1 MAEWWHE
8 FRRQMPVTERWAY
21 FDHAAV
27 APLSLPAK
35 RALTDWA
42 DEVTNNGDANWS
54 EWRKRVGPVRD
65 SAARLLGGQSSEIA
79 FIPNTTSGLSII
91 AEAFPW
97 QPGDNVVLASSEF
110 PANRNAWRC
119 LIPRGVEVRIVESE
133 PGTDVCEIDRLM
145 AATDARTRIV
155 TASWVGFVTGWRHD
169 LDELADACHRRGIF
183 LCVDA
188 IQGLGV
194 IPLDLSRTPVDF
206 LAADGHKWMLG
217 PEGAGVL
224 FIRQEHLERLRPIGI
239 GPNSIG
245 FSGSYLG
252 AVTDY
257 SDAAGSFRVAR
268 PLQSREMWS
277 SSRRFE
283 GGTANAGGILSL
295 GASLDLLL
303 SFGIDAI
310 WSRLCDVTDQIRQM
324 LDTLNFTVRSSAS
337 AIRRSGIVSC
347 EVSDDDRRRILAAA
361 MPAGVVLNFREGLMR
376 FSPHAYTNEND
387 LERLRSVLSVTRT
400 SVHKN

>member
-1 MAEWWHE
+1 MSVWWHE
-8 FRRQMPVTERWAY
+8 FRRQMPVAERWAY

-35 RALTDWA
+35 QALADWA

-65 SAARLLGGQSSEIA
+65 SAAKLLGCQSSEVA

-97 QPGDNVVLASSEF
+97 QPGDNVVLASGEF
-110 PANRNAWRC
+110 PANRNVWRC
-119 LIPRGVEVRIVESE
+119 LIPRGVEVRIVESN
-133 PGTDVCEIDRLM
+133 PGSDVCLIDRLL

-169 LDELADACHRRGIF
+169 LDELADACHRRGIL

-188 IQGLGV
+188 IQGLGI
-194 IPLDLSRTPVDF
+194 IPLDLSQTPVDF

-217 PEGAGVL
+217 LEGAGVL

-239 GPNSIG
+239 GPNSVG

-257 SDAAGSFRVAR
+257 SDDAGAFRIAR
-268 PLQSREMWS
+268 SLQPREMWS
-277 SSRRFE
+277 AARRFE
-283 GGTANAGGILSL
+283 GGTANAGGILAL

-310 WSRLCDVTDQIRQM
+310 WSRLCDVTDQLRAL
-324 LDTLNFTVRSSAS
+324 LDSLNFTVRSSAEPT
-337 AIRRSGIVSC
+337 RRSGIVSC
-347 EVSDDDRRRILAAA
+347 EVSDDDRRRILATAK
-361 MPAGVVLNFREGLMR
+361 PTGVVLNFREGLMR
-376 FSPHAYTNEND
+376 FSPHAYTNDSD
-387 LERLRSVLSVTRT
+387 LDRLRSVLAEGQTP
-400 SVHKN
+400 

>member
-1 MAEWWHE
+1 MSEWWHE
-8 FRRQMPVTERWAY
+8 FRQQMPVAQCWAY

-35 RALTDWA
+35 RVLTDWA

-54 EWRKRVGPVRD
+54 EWRKRVGPVRE
-65 SAARLLGGQSSEIA
+65 SAARMLGCQSSEVA
-79 FIPNTTSGLSII
+79 FIPNTTSGLATI
-91 AEAFPW
+91 AESFPW
-97 QPGDNVVLASSEF
+97 QPGDNVVLASGEF

-133 PGTDVCEIDRLM
+133 PGSDVCTIDRLL

-169 LDELADACHRRGIF
+169 LDELADACHRRGSL

-188 IQGLGV
+188 IQGLGI

-217 PEGAGVL
+217 PEGAGIL
-224 FIRQEHLERLRPIGI
+224 FIRQEHLERLRPTGI

-252 AVTDY
+252 DVTDY
-257 SDAAGSFRVAR
+257 SDPAGSFRVAR
-268 PLQSREMWS
+268 PLQPHEMWS
-277 SSRRFE
+277 SARRFE
-283 GGTANAGGILSL
+283 GGTANAGGILAL

-310 WSRLCDVTDQIRQM
+310 WSRLCEVTDQLCQ
-324 LDTLNFTVRSSAS
+324 LLNSLGFTVRSSES
-337 AIRRSGIVSC
+337 SMRRSGIVSC
-347 EVSDDDRRRILAAA
+347 EVSAADRRRIDAIAK
-361 MPAGVVLNFREGLMR
+361 PAGVVLNFREGLMR
-376 FSPHAYTNEND
+376 FSPHAYTNNAD
-387 LERLRSVLSVTRT
+387 LDRLNSVLVEGR
-400 SVHKN
+400 

>member
-8 FRRQMPVTERWAY
+8 FRQQMPVAKRWAY

-27 APLSLPAK
+27 APLSLPAA
-35 RALTDWA
+35 RMLADWA
-42 DEVTNNGDANWS
+42 SEVARNGDANWS
-54 EWRKRVGPVRD
+54 EWRKRVGPVRE
-65 SAARLLGGQSSEIA
+65 SAARLLGCQSSEVA
-79 FIPNTTSGLSII
+79 FVSNTTSGLSII

-97 QPGDNVVLASSEF
+97 QPGDNVVLASGEF
-110 PANRNAWRC
+110 PANRNSWRC
-119 LIPRGVEVRIVESE
+119 LIPRGVEVRVVESE
-133 PGTDVCEIDRLM
+133 PGTDVCEIDKLL

-155 TASWVGFVTGWRHD
+155 TVSWVGFVTGWRHD
-169 LDELADACHRRGIF
+169 LDALAEACHRRGIL

-224 FIRQEHLERLRPIGI
+224 FIRQEHLERLRPTGI
-239 GPNSIG
+239 GPNSIA

-252 AVTDY
+252 DLSDYTFDREDSAVPY
-257 SDAAGSFRVAR
+257 RIAR

-277 SSRRFE
+277 AARRFE
-283 GGTANAGGILSL
+283 GGTANAGGILAL

-310 WSRLCDVTDQIRQM
+310 WSRLCDVNEQLQQM
-324 LDTLNFTVRSSAS
+324 LESLGFNVRSSAL
-337 AIRRSGIVSC
+337 ATRRSGIVAC
-347 EVSDDDRRRILAAA
+347 EVSDDERKRIQATAR
-361 MPAGVVLNFREGLMR
+361 AGGVILNFREGLMR
-376 FSPHAYTNEND
+376 FSPHAYTNDED
-387 LERLRSVLSVTRT
+387 LERLRLVLTKSEI
-400 SVHKN
+400 

>member
-1 MAEWWHE
+1 MSHWWHD
-8 FRRQMPVTERWAY
+8 FRQQMPVAERWAY

-27 APLSLPAK
+27 APLSLPARK
-35 RALTDWA
+35 VLSDWA

-54 EWRKRVGPVRD
+54 EWRKRVEPARK
-65 SAARLLGGQSSEIA
+65 SAAKLLGCQSSEVA
-79 FIPNTTSGLSII
+79 FVPNTTSGLSII

-97 QPGDNVVLASSEF
+97 QPGDNVVLASGEF
-110 PANRNAWRC
+110 PANRNSWRC
-119 LIPRGVEVRIVESE
+119 LIPRGIEVRIVESE
-133 PGTDVCEIDRLM
+133 PGTDVCEINRLM

-155 TASWVGFVTGWRHD
+155 TASWVGFMTGWRHD
-169 LDELADACHRRGIF
+169 LDELADACHRRGIL

-224 FIRQEHLERLRPIGI
+224 FIRQEHLERLRPTGI

-252 AVTDY
+252 SVADY
-257 SDAAGSFRVAR
+257 SDEAEAYRIAR
-268 PLQSREMWS
+268 PLLPREMWS
-277 SSRRFE
+277 GARRFE
-283 GGTANAGGILSL
+283 GGTANAGGILAL

-310 WSRLCDVTDQIRQM
+310 WSRLSDVTDQLRE
-324 LDTLNFTVRSSAS
+324 LLASLNFSICSSAS
-337 AIRRSGIVSC
+337 LDRRSGIVSC
-347 EVSDDDRRRILAAA
+347 EVSDEDRRRIAATA
-361 MPAGVVLNFREGLMR
+361 KPADVVLNFREGLMR
-376 FSPHAYTNEND
+376 FSPHAYTNTDD
-387 LERLRSVLSVTRT
+387 LDRLRSVLAVG
-400 SVHKN
+400 

>member
-8 FRRQMPVTERWAY
+8 FRQQMPVAERWAY

-35 RALTDWA
+35 QALADWA
-42 DEVTNNGDANWS
+42 AEVTNNGDANWS
-54 EWRKRVGPVRD
+54 EWRKRVGPVRE
-65 SAARLLGGQSSEIA
+65 SAAKLLGCQSSEVA
-79 FIPNTTSGLSII
+79 FVPNTTSGLSII

-97 QPGDNVVLASSEF
+97 QPGDNVVLASGEF

-119 LIPRGVEVRIVESE
+119 LIPRGVEVRIVESN
-133 PGTDVCEIDRLM
+133 PGSDVCHIDKLM
-145 AATDARTRIV
+145 AATNAQTRIV
-155 TASWVGFVTGWRHD
+155 TASWVGFMTGWRHD
-169 LDELADACHRRGIF
+169 LDRLADACHRRGIL

-245 FSGSYLG
+245 FSGSYLS
-252 AVTDY
+252 ALSDY
-257 SDAAGSFRVAR
+257 TSDGSDSSHLIAC
-268 PLQSREMWS
+268 PLQPREMWS
-277 SSRRFE
+277 SARRFE
-283 GGTANAGGILSL
+283 GGTANAGGILAL

-303 SFGIDAI
+303 SCGIDAI
-310 WSRLCDVTDQIRQM
+310 WSRLYDVTEQVRQ
-324 LDTLNFTVRSSAS
+324 LLISLGYQVRSPAGH
-337 AIRRSGIVSC
+337 SGIISC
-347 EVSDDDRRRILAAA
+347 EVSDDDRRRILATAK
-361 MPAGVVLNFREGLMR
+361 PAGVVLNFREGLMR
-376 FSPHAYTNEND
+376 FSPHAYTNETD
-387 LERLRSVLSVTRT
+387 LDRLRSVLAEGR
-400 SVHKN
+400 